1 MPTLIDLAHP
11 IHPGTAPWPG
21 TPSVETRFLDRAA
34 ATRPDE
40 RHSNS
45 TRFAMNIHCGTH
57 LDAPFH
63 FFDTGRTVDQ
73 IPLSQTF
80 GPATLVRL
88 PHRGASQAVTVDDLR
103 PHEPSLRKTRKLI
116 VQTGWSARWLQHDFF
131 EAHPDIS
138 VEAARWC
145 VACGIELLGV
155 ETPSVD
161 HAPHETHLELLGNN
175 VVIVEC
181 LRGLEQVPGTEFLF
195 AAIPL
200 NLAGRDGSPV
210 RAIAI
215 VD

>member
-1 MPTLIDLAHP
+1 MPTLLDLAHP
-11 IHPGTAPWPG
+11 IHTGTAPWPG

-63 FFDTGRTVDQ
+63 FFDSGRTVDQ
-73 IPLSQTF
+73 IPLSQTY
-80 GPATLVRL
+80 GLATLVRL
-88 PHRGASQAVTVDDLR
+88 PHCGAGGAVTVDDLR
-103 PHEPSLRKTRKLI
+103 PHEASLRKTRKLI
-116 VQTGWSARWLQHDFF
+116 VQTDWSSRWLQQDFF
-131 EAHPDIS
+131 EAYPDIS
-138 VEAARWC
+138 VEAARFC
-145 VACGIELLGV
+145 VACGVELLGT

-161 HAPHETHLELLGNN
+161 HVPHETHLELLGNN

-181 LRGLEQVPGTEFLF
+181 LRGLGQVTADEFVF

-210 RAIAI
+210 RAVAI

>member
-1 MPTLIDLAHP
+1 MPTLLDLAHP
-11 IHPGTAPWPG
+11 IHTGTAPWPG

-63 FFDTGRTVDQ
+63 FFDSGRTVDQ
-73 IPLSQTF
+73 IPLSQTY
-80 GPATLVRL
+80 GLATLVRL
-88 PHRGASQAVTVDDLR
+88 PQCGAGGAVTVDDLR
-103 PHEPSLRKTRKLI
+103 PHEASLRKTRKLI
-116 VQTGWSARWLQHDFF
+116 VQTDWSSRWLQQDFF
-131 EAHPDIS
+131 EAYPDIS
-138 VEAARWC
+138 VEAARFC
-145 VACGIELLGV
+145 VACGVELLGT

-161 HAPHETHLELLGNN
+161 HVPHETHLELLGNN

-181 LRGLEQVPGTEFLF
+181 LRGLGQVTADEFVF

-210 RAIAI
+210 RAVAI